1 MHNYKE
7 LKIWQRSM
15 LLVKQIYKLTET
27 FSKEEIYG
35 LVSQIR
41 RCAVSIPSN
50 IAEGAGRKNDA
61 EFAYFLS
68 IANGSSYE
76 LTTQL
81 ILSVELSLVIS
92 KIVQPVLDD
101 LDGIQKMIFTLIEKH
116 RKK

>member
-15 LLVKQIYKLTET
+15 VLVKQIYELTET
-27 FSKEEIYG
+27 FPKDELYG
-35 LVSQIR
+35 LRSQIR

-50 IAEGAGRKNDA
+50 IAEGSGRKNQA
-61 EFAYFLS
+61 EFAHFLS

-81 ILSVELSLVIS
+81 ILSQELQIVGLESIS
-92 KIVQPVLDD
+92 PILND
-101 LDGIQKMIFTLIEKH
+101 LDEIQKMIFVLVEKF
-116 RKK
+116 KKN